1 MLKGQ
6 DRACR
11 GVRHIQFEGCSI
23 CNVAFMKLFGLGK
36 SRFHTLSSAARKQED
51 YCPYDA
57 RYVEKGPQL
66 PSETRMKVHE
76 FLMQLY
82 LESAEHIP
90 DGVNSNKRPRQGSKK
105 LDRKGM
111 DRSKIKHLPHGSIND
126 YYVQFLSLN
135 PGLRVSRK
143 LFSSEP

>member
-1 MLKGQ
+1 
-6 DRACR
+6 
-11 GVRHIQFEGCSI
+11 
-23 CNVAFMKLFGLGK
+23 MKLFGIGK
-36 SRFHTLSSAARKQED
+36 SRFATINSAVRREEEH
-51 YCPYDA
+51 CPYDG

-66 PSETRMKVHE
+66 PSEKRMKVHE

-90 DGVNSNKRPRQGSKK
+90 DGVNSNKRPRQGLKK

-111 DRSKIKHLPHGSIND
+111 DRSQIKHLPHGSIND
-126 YYVQFLSLN
+126 YFVQFLSLN
-135 PGLRVSRK
+135 PGLGVSRK